1 MSEFITAADA
11 VESGVAA
18 DQKKVRDEVADI
30 TARLRRAMD
39 AGLTPEDMKAARAA
53 KAAADA
59 AQEILSHIF

>member
-1 MSEFITAADA
+1 MSEFISTTDA
-11 VESGVAA
+11 LESGIAA
-18 DQKKVRDEVADI
+18 DQKQVRDEVADI